1 MLTKNQQTYDH
12 LSSLIVEGIPQ
23 SKWPS
28 NIRKLWK
35 SATFIDQLELYEVL
49 DTHNED
55 NPRILSAL
63 TEYYFDNG
71 NYHQAEKTCEKLQK
85 LQPKRV
91 SSYLYLAIC
100 SLLKNNTQ
108 QFTRVLKKFLIKKAR
123 KKIPLLPLARL
134 ILSAPDSS
142 FVHKTLLQLIRDLNI
157 SYTSDEK
164 IFLQEACQYLVQLNS
179 PEKDCKRPLINYNLD
194 QEINYSADTQS
205 GRTVILFLE
214 KSDAFGFIPIETI
227 DRYFA
232 SQNTNLITCHD
243 HQGLSGMNGFQQH
256 GNSFEDSLQ
265 YLNSLCEKYNTQKL
279 TLFCYSL
286 GSYGVVN
293 YGLKMQANN
302 IVCFSGMGDISH
314 KNLKNKKISYPK
326 IVERMNK
333 NFTEE
338 QLDLRKTIEHYDIT
352 SQIHWIYG
360 EDCYIDSHQAKKIIN
375 IENVKP
381 TIMKAAR
388 NHDSLFRC
396 SLDGSLFK
404 FLNL

>member
-1 MLTKNQQTYDH
+1 
-12 LSSLIVEGIPQ
+12 
-23 SKWPS
+23 
-28 NIRKLWK
+28 
-35 SATFIDQLELYEVL
+35 
-49 DTHNED
+49 
-55 NPRILSAL
+55 
-63 TEYYFDNG
+63 
-71 NYHQAEKTCEKLQK
+71 
-85 LQPKRV
+85 
-91 SSYLYLAIC
+91 
-100 SLLKNNTQ
+100 
-108 QFTRVLKKFLIKKAR
+108 LIKKAR

-265 YLNSLCEKYNTQKL
+265 YLNSL
-279 TLFCYSL
+279 
-286 GSYGVVN
+286 
-293 YGLKMQANN
+293 
-302 IVCFSGMGDISH
+302 
-314 KNLKNKKISYPK
+314 
-326 IVERMNK
+326 
-333 NFTEE
+333 
-338 QLDLRKTIEHYDIT
+338 
-352 SQIHWIYG
+352 
-360 EDCYIDSHQAKKIIN
+360 
-375 IENVKP
+375 
-381 TIMKAAR
+381 
-388 NHDSLFRC
+388 
-396 SLDGSLFK
+396 
-404 FLNL
+404 